1 MTEVKAKK
9 TLESVQ
15 NLLEGVLAIA
25 GRSQDEYSGAIKE
38 ITLTACNRLYDLEKE
53 LENA

>member
-1 MTEVKAKK
+1 MTEKAQK

-15 NLLEGVLAIA
+15 NLLEGVLAINEK
-25 GRSQDEYSGAIKE
+25 SIDEYHGVIRE
-38 ITLTACNRLYDLEKE
+38 ITLIACNRLYDLQEE